1 MKMKIMRVK
10 VGSENEGLQGVLL
23 SHDLIPGQLQDYH
36 DLFPGQFQ
44 EHIFLSCI
52 DS

>member
-1 MKMKIMRVK
+1 MRLK
-10 VGSENEGLQGVLL
+10 VGAKNEGPQGVVF
-23 SHDLIPGQLQDYH
+23 SHDLVPEQLQDYH
-36 DLFPGQFQ
+36 DLVPGQFQ